1 MFTVILPMIVVV
13 VISTVAMIALNA
25 TITKAENL
33 QPVTVDAFNFPARSL
48 SSADTI
54 SASAPTAQ
62 TTFNQQ
68 SDWQT
73 VTVHHL
79 GDVTDLLD
87 YLENHG
93 VQTREVVTLD
103 NNCFAVRWK

>member
-1 MFTVILPMIVVV
+1 MFTVILPVIVVLLV
-13 VISTVAMIALNA
+13 STVAMIALNA
-25 TITKAENL
+25 TITRAENL
-33 QPVTVDAFNFPARSL
+33 QPATVDAFNFPARPL

-54 SASAPTAQ
+54 AASAPTAQ
-62 TTFNQQ
+62 TTFTQQ

-93 VQTREVVTLD
+93 VQTKEVVTLD
-103 NNCFAVRWK
+103 NDRFSVRWK